1 MAINI
6 NKYADDAQVFLR
18 QVAQELGNRDDIDH
32 AARVTV
38 AVLHTLREKISV
50 EESIHLISQL
60 PLILKGV
67 YVDGWDI
74 AHEFV
79 SESNTLE
86 AFYDEIRE
94 HALRTAERDFGN
106 NQQTKKNVTAV
117 LKVMRNYVSE
127 GEMNHIKQQMPK
139 SIAVLFEQ

>member
-6 NKYADDAQVFLR
+6 NKYADDARVFLR
-18 QVAQELGNRDDIDH
+18 QVAQELGNRDDVDH

-74 AHEFV
+74 TREFM
-79 SESNTLE
+79 SEANTLE
-86 AFYDEIRE
+86 EFLDEIRE
-94 HALRTAERDFGN
+94 HAPRTAGRDFGD
-106 NQQTKKNVTAV
+106 NQQTRENVIAV
-117 LKVMRNYVSE
+117 LRVMRNYVSE

>member
-6 NKYADDAQVFLR
+6 NKYGEEAQLFLR
-18 QVAQELGNRDDIDH
+18 QVAEELGNREDIDH
-32 AARVTV
+32 AGRVTI
-38 AVLHTLREKISV
+38 AVVHTLREKISV

-74 AHEFV
+74 TREFM

-86 AFYDEIRE
+86 EFLDEIRE
-94 HALRTAERDFGN
+94 HAPRTAGRDFGD
-106 NQQTKKNVTAV
+106 NQQTRENVMAV
-117 LKVMRNYVSE
+117 LRVMRNYVSE

-139 SIAVLFEQ
+139 SIAELFEV

>member
-1 MAINI
+1 MAIHI
-6 NKYADDAQVFLR
+6 NKYADDAHVFLR
-18 QVAQELGNRDDIDH
+18 QVAKELGNRDDVDH

-74 AHEFV
+74 TREFM
-79 SESNTLE
+79 SEANTLE
-86 AFYDEIRE
+86 EFLDEIRE
-94 HALRTAERDFGN
+94 HAPRTAERDFGDN
-106 NQQTKKNVTAV
+106 RQTRENVMAV
-117 LKVMRNYVSE
+117 LRVMRSYVSE

-139 SIAVLFEQ
+139 SIAVLFE

>member
-6 NKYADDAQVFLR
+6 GKYVEDANVFIKH
-18 QVAQELGNRDDIDH
+18 VAQELGTPEDTDH
-32 AARVTV
+32 ASRVTK

-74 AHEFV
+74 SREFM
-79 SESNTLE
+79 SESDTLE
-86 AFYDEIRE
+86 EFYDEIRV
-94 HALRTAERDFGN
+94 HASRTADRDFGD
-106 NQQTKKNVTAV
+106 NQQTKENITAV
-117 LKVMRNYVSE
+117 LKVMRSYVSE
-127 GEMNHIKQQMPK
+127 GEMNHIKRQLPK
-139 SIAVLFEQ
+139 SIAVLFE

>member
-18 QVAQELGNRDDIDH
+18 QVAQELGSIDDVDH

-74 AHEFV
+74 TREFM
-79 SESNTLE
+79 SESETLE
-86 AFYDEIRE
+86 EFYDEIRE